1 MESSKRVVITTGMTV
16 VMVGLGLALAAA
28 GSQPERPAAPTRPTP
43 QSAPR
48 EAGGD
53 GQPTAAPKSDAS
65 VSPRPA
71 PSPASDEAALAASD
85 ALFATLSTPLGEMR
99 DWAKFQGLFAPG
111 AQWSMVVA
119 VPGKEGMSR
128 LSSQSIEKYVKGQEG
143 LGVNN
148 FHQFAIHKELQRF
161 GNQAHVWSTYEIRAV
176 ATGEEGRL
184 IGRGIA
190 SMQMVRENGV
200 WLIQG
205 VTMQPELKA
214 TPIPETY
221 LPKDEDGKVNQGVDK
236 VSKSGSAPE
245 PSPK

>member
-1 MESSKRVVITTGMTV
+1 MERSNRVVIAAGAMV
-16 VMVGLGLALAAA
+16 VVVGLGIAHAAV

-43 QSAPR
+43 QPTPR
-48 EAGGD
+48 ENRGD

-65 VSPRPA
+65 ASPRPA

-85 ALFATLSTPLGEMR
+85 ALFATLSTKLGEMR

-148 FHQFAIHKELQRF
+148 FQQFAIRRGLQRF

-190 SMQMVRENGV
+190 SMQLVRENGV

-205 VTMQPELKA
+205 VTVQPELKA
-214 TPIPETY
+214 TPIPEAY
-221 LPKDEDGKVNQGVDK
+221 LPK
-236 VSKSGSAPE
+236 APE
-245 PSPK
+245 KEAGPDAGADAGLPKEPALK